1 MILKQM
7 YKIIEKLLKIYP
19 PDAEVWLDD
28 ENVMVLNS
36 NGEKKR
42 FDPDEVLML
51 ENDAQI
57 NWDGIS
63 KVRAW
68 NKAGKERL
76 YFNCVGIPEGMHRSG
91 KVFIELVNGSWMP
104 NMKYQLMVSL
114 ANQLDSA
121 GIFNAED
128 VEDKYKEFLDSF

>member
-1 MILKQM
+1 MTLKKMHQLVN
-7 YKIIEKLLKIYP
+7 ELLKHYP

-28 ENVMVLNS
+28 ENVMIMN
-36 NGEKKR
+36 NGEKKH
-42 FDPDEVLML
+42 FSPDDIFEL
-51 ENDAQI
+51 ENDVQI

-68 NKAGKERL
+68 NKAGKQRV
-76 YFNCVGIPEGMHRSG
+76 YFTCVGVPDSAHRSG

-104 NMKYQLMVSL
+104 NMRYQLMVSL
-114 ANQLDSA
+114 SNQLDEA
-121 GIFNAED
+121 GIFDAEE